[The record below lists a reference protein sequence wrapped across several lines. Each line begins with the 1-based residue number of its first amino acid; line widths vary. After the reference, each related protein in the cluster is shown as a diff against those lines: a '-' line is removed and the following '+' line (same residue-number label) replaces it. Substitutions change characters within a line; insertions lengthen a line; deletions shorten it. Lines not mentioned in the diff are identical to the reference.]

1 MIFKTKNF
9 PRVYSIKIKI
19 REFKFLLKTIFYFY
33 IIKTPQNLINNFL
46 KNSILHSRL
55 RKKDINNYTPKKNYI
70 FSDNDWFFEKLPLF
84 IEYFN
89 KNQISRNVV
98 KKVLEIGSYEGRSS
112 VFFLEYF
119 NLNSLTAVDTW
130 EGSPEHGEEIKNRM
144 KDVENN
150 FDHNVVNFK
159 GVIKHKTTSD
169 SFFRSDENT
178 YDLIL
183 IDGSHEGTQVAKD
196 LENSF
201 NCLNKQ
207 GYILSDDYDYTFY
220 DMNNNVAKAFNNFY
234 LKNINLIKIIYI
246 YRQILIQ
253 KI

>member
-1 MIFKTKNF
+1 
-9 PRVYSIKIKI
+9 
-19 REFKFLLKTIFYFY
+19 
-33 IIKTPQNLINNFL
+33 
-46 KNSILHSRL
+46 
-55 RKKDINNYTPKKNYI
+55 
-70 FSDNDWFFEKLPLF
+70 
-84 IEYFN
+84 
-89 KNQISRNVV
+89 VV